1 MQISE
6 KKLVILQYKLYV
18 KDEFGKKEL
27 FEETTPERPC
37 QYIQG
42 IGMFLPKFEEYMEGL
57 SEGDTFNFMIE
68 KQDGFGEYDEKNIID
83 LPKNIFFID
92 GKFDEEHIVKGEI
105 VPMMDSEGNRI
116 AVEIVEVKDDAVTV
130 DMNAPLA
137 GEDLYFEGRVIAVS
151 ELTDEEIHSMM
162 HHSCGGGC
170 SCDSCGGSCGE
181 EGGSCGCNGG
191 CC

>member
-1 MQISE
+1 
-6 KKLVILQYKLYV
+6 
-18 KDEFGKKEL
+18 
-27 FEETTPERPC
+27 
-37 QYIQG
+37 
-42 IGMFLPKFEEYMEGL
+42 
-57 SEGDTFNFMIE
+57 
-68 KQDGFGEYDEKNIID
+68 
-83 LPKNIFFID
+83 
-92 GKFDEEHIVKGEI
+92 
-105 VPMMDSEGNRI
+105 MMDSEGNRI

-170 SCDSCGGSCGE
+170 SCDSCGCSCGE